1 MICKYLPKK
10 YHKVK
15 KKKKKKKKREEK
27 KRGVGRRGRENCVAT
42 KIETDKNGDDD
53 NCTKYMLSQYKC
65 VFLNSVRV
73 CFTTT
78 LTGDALRS

>member
-15 KKKKKKKKREEK
+15 KKKKQKKRRKEGGWKKGEGELCCHEK
-27 KRGVGRRGRENCVAT
+27 
-42 KIETDKNGDDD
+42 ETDINGDDD
-53 NCTKYMLSQYKC
+53 NCTKYTLSQYKC